1 MGESFYGADRRRFFV
16 RKTFYLRGVYF
27 LRKLTSARGWGRDVG
42 KFSKTCQEAFKTKP
56 QNEYTPFWR
65 YDATYPKTG
74 DTVMNNTHSPL
85 PHGMAISDDERA
97 FFIALGG
104 RIAQQRKAQGITQV
118 ELATTLGVSQQ
129 AMNSF
134 EKGRRR
140 VPVSLLPVIAQTLQ
154 TTLDALVAHEVTT
167 PPSKEP
173 KKRGPQKKIRQQL
186 EQIEALPLAKQRVIT
201 QLIDSA
207 IAQAAR

>member
-1 MGESFYGADRRRFFV
+1 MHTITAH
-16 RKTFYLRGVYF
+16 T
-27 LRKLTSARGWGRDVG
+27 
-42 KFSKTCQEAFKTKP
+42 
-56 QNEYTPFWR
+56 
-65 YDATYPKTG
+65 
-74 DTVMNNTHSPL
+74 

-118 ELATTLGVSQQ
+118 ELAETLGVSQQ

-154 TTLDALVAHEVTT
+154 TTLDALVAHDST
-167 PPSKEP
+167 PAIAAP

-186 EQIEALPLAKQRVIT
+186 EQIDALPPAKQR
-201 QLIDSA
+201 A
-207 IAQAAR
+207 IAQVLDSMLAS